1 MQTGT
6 DLADAAPTVAQLLG
20 VNGSDNVTVE
30 LEIETDSHA
39 ATRYFGWTSIALV
52 QMEYLLPKEHAE
64 SVESLLA
71 VDRRNGVP
79 SDEGVDL
86 WVVPADVAA
95 LQRLSELP
103 PIPVSVHLLEIAPEQ
118 LDWDLLPRLGGP
130 ERAVVR
136 WTDGWWRPVPEA
148 GLVGDSKHAGIA
160 LSINS
165 TNVWA
170 FTPAPGTF
178 HLSIE
183 TREGA
188 EGDRLAQWIA
198 DQIGRQVL
206 TA

>member
-6 DLADAAPTVAQLLG
+6 DLADAMPTVAQLLG

-30 LEIETDSHA
+30 LEIRTDSHA
-39 ATRYFGWTSIALV
+39 APRYFGWTSFARV
-52 QMEYLLPKEHAE
+52 QMEYLLPLGFAE
-64 SVESLLA
+64 SVESLLE
-71 VDRRNGVP
+71 VERRNGVR

-86 WVVPADVAA
+86 WVEPADVAA

-103 PIPVSVHLLEIAPEQ
+103 PVPVSVHLLEIAPGD
-118 LDWDLLPRLGGP
+118 LDWELLPHLGGP
-130 ERAVVR
+130 ERAVVS

-148 GLVGDSKHAGIA
+148 GLVGDSKHAGFA

-165 TNVWA
+165 TDVWA
-170 FTPAPGTF
+170 FTPALGTF

-188 EGDRLAQWIA
+188 EGDRLSEWIA
-198 DQIGRQVL
+198 EQIGRQVL
-206 TA
+206 TS